1 MLKQIIRD
9 QYKSIAQQLIDLKQI
24 NRPKEGWIRSVRKAL
39 GMSGPQLA
47 KRIGLSSSQISQMER
62 LEIQD
67 RITLKQ
73 LRKVANSLDCD
84 LVYGFVP
91 RTDIDQIIETR
102 AIEKARSLVYKT
114 DAQMKLEKQELS
126 TEQLEENV
134 IREAGKM
141 VYELPRDLWED

>member
-9 QYKSIAQQLIDLKQI
+9 QYKTISQQLIDFNEIK
-24 NRPKEGWIRSVRKAL
+24 RPKEGWIRSMRKAL

-73 LRKVANSLDCD
+73 LRKVADSLDCD
-84 LVYGFVP
+84 LMYGFVP
-91 RTDIDQIIETR
+91 RTDIDQIIETQ
-102 AIEKARSLVYKT
+102 AMKKARDLVYKT
-114 DAQMKLEKQELS
+114 DTQMKLEKQQLS
-126 TEQLEENV
+126 SQDLEQNV
-134 IREAGKM
+134 VRETKKM
-141 VYELPRDLWED
+141 LYELPRDLWEE

>member
-1 MLKQIIRD
+1 MLKQIIRE
-9 QYKSIAQQLIDLKQI
+9 QYRDIAQQLIDIKHI

-47 KRIGLSSSQISQMER
+47 KRIGLSNSQVSQMER
-62 LEIQD
+62 LEVQD

-73 LRKVANSLDCD
+73 LRKIADMLDCD

-91 RTDIDQIIETR
+91 RKGIDQIIQQR
-102 AIEKARSLVYKT
+102 AHKKASDLVYKT
-114 DAQMKLEKQELS
+114 DVQMKLEKQQLS
-126 TEQLEENV
+126 SKQLEENI
-134 IREAGKM
+134 IRETEKL

>member
-9 QYKSIAQQLIDLKQI
+9 QYKAISQQLIDFKVI
-24 NRPKEGWIRSVRKAL
+24 KRPKEGWIRSVRKAL

-91 RTDIDQIIETR
+91 RKDIDQIIKTR
-102 AIEKARSLVYKT
+102 ALKKARDLVYKT
-114 DAQMKLEKQELS
+114 DTQMKLEKQQLS
-126 TEQLEENV
+126 TEQLEQNV
-134 IREAGKM
+134 IREAEKM
-141 VYELPRDLWED
+141 VYELPRDLLEN

>member
-1 MLKQIIRD
+1 MLKQIIRE
-9 QYKSIAQQLIDLKQI
+9 QYRDISQQLIDIKEI
-24 NRPKEGWIRSVRKAL
+24 KRPKEGWIRTVRKAL

-62 LEIQD
+62 LETQD

-73 LRKVANSLDCD
+73 LRKVANTLDCD

-91 RTDIDQIIETR
+91 RTDINQIIETR
-102 AIEKARSLVYKT
+102 ALKKARDLVYKT
-114 DAQMKLEKQELS
+114 DAQMKLEKQQLS
-126 TEQLEENV
+126 EEQLEESV
-134 IREAGKM
+134 VREAEKI

>member
-1 MLKQIIRD
+1 MLKQVIRD

-91 RTDIDQIIETR
+91 RTAIDQIIETR

>member
-9 QYKSIAQQLIDLKQI
+9 QYKTISQQLIDFKELK
-24 NRPKEGWIRSVRKAL
+24 RPKEGWIRSVRKAL

-62 LEIQD
+62 LETQD

-73 LRKVANSLDCD
+73 LRKLANSLDCD

-102 AIEKARSLVYKT
+102 AMKKARDLVYKT
-114 DAQMKLEKQELS
+114 DAQMKLEKQQLS
-126 TEQLEENV
+126 TDQLEQNV
-134 IREAGKM
+134 VREAQKM

>member
-9 QYKSIAQQLIDLKQI
+9 QYKTISQQLIDFKELK
-24 NRPKEGWIRSVRKAL
+24 RPKEGWIRSVRKAL

-62 LEIQD
+62 LETQD

-73 LRKVANSLDCD
+73 LRKLANSLDCD

-102 AIEKARSLVYKT
+102 AMKKARDLVYKT
-114 DAQMKLEKQELS
+114 DAQMKLEKQQLS
-126 TEQLEENV
+126 TEQLEQNV
-134 IREAGKM
+134 VREAQKM